1 MATRVFQKNTAASI
15 LSLSTWLLSDIAM
28 VMSLLVHNTTNVV
41 TITDSRC
48 KARQFCW
55 STLSLSGCPM
65 ILSKS

>member
-1 MATRVFQKNTAASI
+1 MATRVFQKNTTAST

-48 KARQFCW
+48 EARQFCW
-55 STLSLSGCPM
+55 STLSLSSCPT